1 MDASANKQ
9 GTSLFSAIQ
18 SFILARRA
26 DGLRPG
32 SLKFYEEKLAIFTA
46 WCEGQGVTA
55 IEGVTADHL
64 RAFMLELESGHNPGG
79 RHAVYRSVRALF
91 NWWGDEYDPENW
103 RNPVKRVKAPKV
115 PDQPLD
121 PVQPATLDA
130 LLTTCA
136 AGTFADLR
144 DKSAFL
150 FLLDTGLR
158 AGELLALN
166 VAHVAADGVVT
177 VERGKG
183 GKPRTVYIG
192 KKTRRA
198 LRAYLKVR
206 NDAAP
211 ALWVTSTGDRLTYD
225 GLRSAVARRSSL
237 VGVEPPPLHS
247 FRRGF
252 AITMLRAGVDV
263 FALRDL
269 MGHSDI
275 AVLRRYVK
283 QTQNDTRAA
292 HQKGGP
298 VDNR

>member
-1 MDASANKQ
+1 MDATTNKQ
-9 GTSLFSAIQ
+9 GTTLKTAVE

-32 SLKFYEEKLAIFTA
+32 SLKFYEEKIGIFTR
-46 WCEGQGVTA
+46 WCDGQGVTTLEA
-55 IEGVTADHL
+55 VTPDLL
-64 RAFMLELESGHNPGG
+64 RAFMLELENGHNPGG

-91 NWWGDEYDPENW
+91 RWWWDEYEPDG
-103 RNPVKRVKAPKV
+103 RNPISRVKAPKV
-115 PDQPLD
+115 PEEPLD
-121 PVQPATLDA
+121 PVQPATVDA
-130 LLTTCA
+130 LLETCS

-144 DKSAFL
+144 DKAAFL

-166 VAHVAADGVVT
+166 LDHIAPDGVVT

-183 GKPRTVYIG
+183 GKPRSGYIG

-198 LRAYLKVR
+198 LRAYLKAR
-206 NDAAP
+206 TDAAP
-211 ALWVTSTGDRLTYD
+211 ALWVTTTGDRLTYD
-225 GLRSAVARRSSL
+225 GLRSAVVRRAAL
-237 VGVEPPPLHS
+237 IGVEPPPLHS
-247 FRRGF
+247 FRRWF

-275 AVLRRYVK
+275 GVLRRYVK

-292 HQKGGP
+292 HQRGAP